1 MITEERVP
9 ESILLWTG
17 RPQFLPLPAF
27 NACPPHPAPSLSE
40 HPSPYCCIDGGCEG
54 IWFLMCLLLD
64 SYAEGSPIL
73 QRLPGERGG
82 HRVTVRGLLCTN
94 THTQRQPCWSV
105 STCTLLTLPYPAT
118 HRSAHTQME
127 SQGSRCT
134 QQDEPFQTLAAA
146 ERTAK

>member
-1 MITEERVP
+1 MVITDQRVP
-9 ESILLWTG
+9 ESSLLGTG
-17 RPQFLPLPAF
+17 RPQFPPLPAF
-27 NACPPHPAPSLSE
+27 NACPHPLSE

-64 SYAEGSPIL
+64 SYAEGSPTL

-94 THTQRQPCWSV
+94 THTHTQRQPCWSV
-105 STCTLLTLPYPAT
+105 STCTPLTLPYPAT
-118 HRSAHTQME
+118 HRGAHTQMG

-146 ERTAK
+146 ERTVK